1 MEQLIQSQLGRT
13 LGLQSKADKLN
24 EKRAKARLE
33 KLWDVELYEN
43 PDYYQA
49 DWQAMRDDK
58 HLALV
63 EYKMSFKRK
72 EEIWEEFEGFRIG
85 TNKFQ
90 FAFPIVQLCNQ
101 DFYFVIEFPDG
112 EIMQHKLRPDAN
124 VYHMSRFFKSRNG
137 GKDRVPAYVIP
148 WYLFEEVKENE
159 FDSTDI

>member
-1 MEQLIQSQLGRT
+1 M
-13 LGLQSKADKLN
+13 GLQTKADKLN

-33 KLWDVELYEN
+33 KRWNVELYEN

-58 HLALV
+58 HLALI
-63 EYKMSFKRK
+63 EYKMSFKTK
-72 EEIWEEFEGFRIG
+72 EDISEEFEGLRIG

-101 DFYFVIEFPDG
+101 DFYFVIEFPEG
-112 EIMQHKLRPDAN
+112 ELLQHKLRPN
-124 VYHMSRFFKSRNG
+124 TNLYHMSRFFKSRNG

-159 FDSTDI
+159 FDSIDI

>member
-1 MEQLIQSQLGRT
+1 

-24 EKRAKARLE
+24 EKRAKAKLE
-33 KLWDVELYEN
+33 KIWGVDLYEN
-43 PDYYQA
+43 PPFYSA
-49 DWQAMRDDK
+49 DWQAMRDEE

-63 EYKMSFKRK
+63 EYKMSFKSL
-72 EEIWEEFEGFRIG
+72 EEISNEFEGYRIG

-101 DFYFVIEFPDG
+101 DFYFVIEFPEG
-112 EIMQHKLRPDAN
+112 EMMQHKLCPDAD
-124 VYHMSRFFKSRNG
+124 VYHMTRFFKSRNG
-137 GKDRVPAYVIP
+137 GKDRMPAYLIP

>member
-1 MEQLIQSQLGRT
+1 

-63 EYKMSFKRK
+63 EYKMSFKPQ
-72 EEIWEEFEGFRIG
+72 EDIWEEFEGFRIG

-101 DFYFVIEFPDG
+101 DFYFVIEFPSG
-112 EIMQHKLRPDAN
+112 EMLKNKLSPDAN

-148 WYLFEEVKENE
+148 WFLFEEVKENE
-159 FDSTDI
+159 FDSIDL